1 MKRCRKRY
9 IKIWLT
15 LFFQAINA
23 YKKYYI
29 YAKNIIGYSNIFVL
43 IYLIDIIKK
52 YFKNIIYVIRNISSL
67 ICIQAINILLEEFIL
82 KIQNKYKN

>member
-1 MKRCRKRY
+1 M
-9 IKIWLT
+9 T

-43 IYLIDIIKK
+43 MYLIDIIKK
-52 YFKNIIYVIRNISSL
+52 CFKNIIYIIRNISSL